1 MKACFYGEH
10 GGPDVLQYA
19 DVADPEPA
27 PADVVVEVQATAIN
41 HLDMLQRNGYF
52 TMPGFAM
59 PHIAGMDVAGVVES
73 VGSEVDGVAV
83 GDRVVVD
90 PAMSEVPDASKR
102 SGHGDLYGELGIIGA
117 TVDGGYA
124 ERCLVPHTHIHRVP
138 DDVPLTDAAST
149 PTVYMTAWHALV
161 EVGRLQAGE
170 TLLIHA
176 AGSGVSSAGI
186 QLAKHLGAT
195 VLATAGTEEKLEWA
209 TQLGADHV
217 LNNRTG
223 DVTAFAR
230 EATAGAGVNMVF
242 DHIGPALWEASLFAT
257 GIHGRI
263 VFCGNVTGNEVTV
276 NLGYAYHH
284 AIQILGSGP
293 YGHDEF
299 AKMLET
305 AWSAGFRSIVDS
317 SFPLSD
323 AGAAQ
328 EKVSAAEFMGKVL
341 LIP

>member
-1 MKACFYGEH
+1 
-10 GGPDVLQYA
+10 
-19 DVADPEPA
+19 
-27 PADVVVEVQATAIN
+27 
-41 HLDMLQRNGYF
+41 
-52 TMPGFAM
+52 
-59 PHIAGMDVAGVVES
+59 
-73 VGSEVDGVAV
+73 
-83 GDRVVVD
+83 
-90 PAMSEVPDASKR
+90 
-102 SGHGDLYGELGIIGA
+102 
-117 TVDGGYA
+117 
-124 ERCLVPHTHIHRVP
+124 
-138 DDVPLTDAAST
+138 
-149 PTVYMTAWHALV
+149 MTAWHALV

-230 EATAGAGVNMVF
+230 EATAGAGVTWSSTTS
-242 DHIGPALWEASLFAT
+242 ALRCGRPRCSPRAFTGASCSAAT
-257 GIHGRI
+257 SPQR
-263 VFCGNVTGNEVTV
+263 VTV
-276 NLGYAYHH
+276 NLATPITTPSRSSV
-284 AIQILGSGP
+284 AAP
-293 YGHDEF
+293 TAHDEF

-328 EKVSAAEFMGKVL
+328 EKVSAAEFMGRCCSSLDHLPQVGRAGRRLGREARARRDLADHRRPFAVL
-341 LIP
+341 GLGRGDRVASVR